1 MEDWLPYA
9 ILFLA
14 GGVAG
19 VLNVIA
25 AGGSF
30 LTLPLLIF
38 MGLPASVANGT
49 NRVAILLQN
58 IGAVWGFHRYGVLDR
73 RAILWA
79 AIPATFGSIFGTW
92 TALVISDEAFKK
104 VLAGVMVVVT
114 LWALWNPLEARGAEP
129 SRQLMPQSR
138 SRSEFLALAFGFFGV
153 GLYGGFVQ
161 AGVGFLILAVTT
173 MAGLDLVRGNAV
185 KVLSVMAFTTVSL
198 GIFVW
203 FGKVHWPMGLTL
215 AAGTVLGGLVGVRL
229 TVLKGHRWVKGVVTA
244 AVVVFA
250 VKLWFE

>member
-1 MEDWLPYA
+1 
-9 ILFLA
+9 
-14 GGVAG
+14 
-19 VLNVIA
+19 
-25 AGGSF
+25 
-30 LTLPLLIF
+30 
-38 MGLPASVANGT
+38 
-49 NRVAILLQN
+49 
-58 IGAVWGFHRYGVLDR
+58 
-73 RAILWA
+73 
-79 AIPATFGSIFGTW
+79 
-92 TALVISDEAFKK
+92 
-104 VLAGVMVVVT
+104 
-114 LWALWNPLEARGAEP
+114 
-129 SRQLMPQSR
+129 MPQSR